1 MPSFARPASTLS
13 SSNLRPA
20 AATGQQPGQLGS
32 PPPIHSPVVA
42 LGALPWEAGRVGPVP
57 QGQSSA
63 AAGDTGGLPQS
74 RSAAGGGSGGS
85 GWGSAAARAVRSI
98 PQSDEEDDD
107 AVLELLGPASITRA
121 RGQVGAG
128 GVGGV
133 GGSMTR
139 AGGQAAGGGGLGSFT
154 RAGGLAAGS
163 GVSSLRGTA
172 APGRAAVLAAAAGRG
187 DDEDGD
193 EDDEE
198 LFRSMLRDLP

>member
-1 MPSFARPASTLS
+1 MNPLLDFS
-13 SSNLRPA
+13 
-20 AATGQQPGQLGS
+20 
-32 PPPIHSPVVA
+32 
-42 LGALPWEAGRVGPVP
+42 
-57 QGQSSA
+57 
-63 AAGDTGGLPQS
+63 GLPRFAEVKPEHVAPAVEQLLEEN
-74 RSAAGGGSGGS
+74 RALI
-85 GWGSAAARAVRSI
+85 ARLLDDISS
-98 PQSDEEDDD
+98 PTWDNFMQPLDD
-107 AVLELLGPASITRA
+107 ANERLSRA
-121 RGQVGAG
+121 WGQVGAG